1 MILAIDPARMAAFIA
16 VTGLTSLAPGPQ
28 MVFVMT
34 QAAWRGHRGGLA
46 ALIGA
51 QMGAI
56 GWFVLAGLGLG
67 GLAATSPQAFRLLAL
82 SGAGYLAW
90 LGLVA
95 LRASGAERSPTSKSA
110 AQSAAKS
117 RNAFRDGLVVS
128 LSKPK
133 ALVYVV
139 ALLPPFVRPGLPIAP
154 QLVVLGAVAIAI
166 DLVVGAAYIIAG
178 SRIARALAQPQVQ
191 RRFNRAVG
199 TIFVVLALAAGA
211 NALRT

>member
-34 QAAWRGHRGGLA
+34 QAAWRGHRSGLA
-46 ALIGA
+46 ALAGA
-51 QMGAI
+51 QLGAV

-67 GLAATSPQAFRLLAL
+67 GLAATSPLAFQLLAL
-82 SGAGYLAW
+82 GGAGYLAW

-95 LRASGAERSPTSKSA
+95 LRASGAETSPAIKSA
-110 AQSAAKS
+110 ARSAH
-117 RNAFRDGLVVS
+117 AFRDGLVVS
-128 LSKPK
+128 LSNPK
-133 ALVYVV
+133 ALVYIV

-166 DLVVGAAYIIAG
+166 DLVVGTAYIIAG

-191 RRFNRAVG
+191 RRFNRGVG
-199 TIFVVLALAAGA
+199 TIFVLLAIAAGA
-211 NALRT
+211 NALRS

>member
-46 ALIGA
+46 ALAGA
-51 QMGAI
+51 QLGAV

-67 GLAATSPQAFRLLAL
+67 GLAATSPLAFQLLAL
-82 SGAGYLAW
+82 GGAGYLAW
-90 LGLVA
+90 LGRVT
-95 LRASGAERSPTSKSA
+95 LRASGAETSPAIKSA
-110 AQSAAKS
+110 ARSAH
-117 RNAFRDGLVVS
+117 AFRDGLVVS
-128 LSKPK
+128 LSNPK
-133 ALVYVV
+133 ALVYIV

-166 DLVVGAAYIIAG
+166 DLVVGTAYIIAG

-191 RRFNRAVG
+191 RRFNRGVG
-199 TIFVVLALAAGA
+199 TIFVLLAIAAGA
-211 NALRT
+211 NALRS

>member
-46 ALIGA
+46 ALAGA
-51 QMGAI
+51 QLGAV

-67 GLAATSPQAFRLLAL
+67 GLAATSPLAFQLLAL
-82 SGAGYLAW
+82 GGAGYLAW
-90 LGLVA
+90 LGLVT
-95 LRASGAERSPTSKSA
+95 LRASGAETSPAIKSA
-110 AQSAAKS
+110 ARSAH
-117 RNAFRDGLVVS
+117 AFRDGLVVS
-128 LSKPK
+128 LSNPK
-133 ALVYVV
+133 ALVYIV

-178 SRIARALAQPQVQ
+178 SRIARALAQPQVH
-191 RRFNRAVG
+191 RRFNRGVG
-199 TIFVVLALAAGA
+199 TIFVLLAIAARA
-211 NALRT
+211 NALRS